1 MHVRLA
7 EFANQKQCDNV
18 KPKCTAC
25 VVRDSECRHSET
37 ESRQFKRKYQQLKEK
52 RTAQEELFDMLQNMP
67 EKDAANVFNR
77 IRAGANAEAI
87 VQHVQE
93 GSLVMELSNVPK
105 ASPRFHF
112 PYVDSIPPRLR
123 ESVYFQSRIY
133 EAIDA
138 YSQGTGSPKDP
149 SVSRQSNYA
158 NPILAAKIIESSLD
172 VARIS
177 HWTNVCS
184 NDHLLRNLLY
194 GYLIHQYPKHHFFH
208 KGYFLEDMVSKSS
221 EFCSP
226 LLMNAILAKACAS
239 SQIFANRTRFWDP
252 DSLAYRFLAEA
263 KRLWELEDKELR
275 LTTIQAGCL
284 INVTMNDFGHDKP
297 GFAYSLKALSM
308 AQKMGFFVAPRTAD
322 TKFEHAKAFT
332 AWALA
337 SWLSLQG
344 YYYFKPPCLLDIPA
358 SALPD
363 VDENPDWYSEITLGY
378 DSDEH
383 TFPIGFGHGMKALCE
398 LRVIQNEIATMCF
411 SRSATTKKMPWGAAL
426 HIQAKMGAWY
436 EALPDALQPW
446 SVFHPSHLILH
457 CEYHSM
463 LMTLFST
470 QLSATDGSS
479 DSLTA
484 YQRNS
489 AQAIITQST
498 IELESILRI
507 YYLRHSFEAYDAML
521 VIFLAHL
528 ANTTLASI
536 EQLEQDPSSVPTE
549 TSETLLSALILCFK
563 GLHDQSKN
571 AYIASLMLAVMK
583 DRLSVDVR
591 KAVARH
597 VPHDDQDSESE
608 WLEELSTEQSK
619 PIISELV
626 LPGTNLHEDP
636 QMWRLA
642 NLADEARRH

>member
-1 MHVRLA
+1 MEQEPGRTPPPPLRSLLPAPAGGIRREAVEKHKPARVNACEACRIR
-7 EFANQKQCDNV
+7 KSKCDNV

-226 LLMNAILAKACAS
+226 LLMNAILAKACV
-239 SQIFANRTRFWDP
+239 SQFPNICQP
-252 DSLAYRFLAEA
+252 HQILGPG
-263 KRLWELEDKELR
+263 
-275 LTTIQAGCL
+275 Q
-284 INVTMNDFGHDKP
+284 FGV
-297 GFAYSLKALSM
+297 S
-308 AQKMGFFVAPRTAD
+308 
-322 TKFEHAKAFT
+322 
-332 AWALA
+332 
-337 SWLSLQG
+337 
-344 YYYFKPPCLLDIPA
+344 
-358 SALPD
+358 
-363 VDENPDWYSEITLGY
+363 
-378 DSDEH
+378 
-383 TFPIGFGHGMKALCE
+383 
-398 LRVIQNEIATMCF
+398 
-411 SRSATTKKMPWGAAL
+411 
-426 HIQAKMGAWY
+426 
-436 EALPDALQPW
+436 
-446 SVFHPSHLILH
+446 
-457 CEYHSM
+457 
-463 LMTLFST
+463 
-470 QLSATDGSS
+470 
-479 DSLTA
+479 
-484 YQRNS
+484 
-489 AQAIITQST
+489 
-498 IELESILRI
+498 
-507 YYLRHSFEAYDAML
+507 
-521 VIFLAHL
+521 
-528 ANTTLASI
+528 
-536 EQLEQDPSSVPTE
+536 
-549 TSETLLSALILCFK
+549 
-563 GLHDQSKN
+563 
-571 AYIASLMLAVMK
+571 
-583 DRLSVDVR
+583 
-591 KAVARH
+591 
-597 VPHDDQDSESE
+597 
-608 WLEELSTEQSK
+608 
-619 PIISELV
+619 
-626 LPGTNLHEDP
+626 LPG
-636 QMWRLA
+636 
-642 NLADEARRH
+642 